1 MNDDNLL
8 GGLLVAVFA
17 SVGVMFLVGSRVGY
31 DDGFDKGTNVG
42 IEYCMENQKEC
53 KIKYDYLKLQENQK

>member
-1 MNDDNLL
+1 MNDDNVIGGLILAFFATIGVVFLL
-8 GGLLVAVFA
+8 G
-17 SVGVMFLVGSRVGY
+17 SRFGF

>member
-1 MNDDNLL
+1 MNDDNVFGAVLLAVLASIGVVFLL
-8 GGLLVAVFA
+8 G
-17 SVGVMFLVGSRVGY
+17 SRFGF

>member
-17 SVGVMFLVGSRVGY
+17 SVSVMFLVGSRVGY